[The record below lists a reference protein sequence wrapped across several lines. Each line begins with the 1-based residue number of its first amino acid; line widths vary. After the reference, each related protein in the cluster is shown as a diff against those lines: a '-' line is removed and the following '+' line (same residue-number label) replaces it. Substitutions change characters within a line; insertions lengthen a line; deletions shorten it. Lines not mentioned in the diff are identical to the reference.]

1 MVIFAA
7 MAASESAARS
17 LAWEEAHPRS
27 PTISPRGVG
36 SFLKPP
42 SKPPASTREAISNAH
57 AECDRDCR
65 RLQRT
70 RLLTQSQRPQ
80 SASADQRR
88 ESRRAVTQ
96 PDDRQA
102 EQRRRDKEARLL
114 QLERTL
120 LAQARA
126 VTIAGCS
133 L

>member
-1 MVIFAA
+1 MP
-7 MAASESAARS
+7 ASESAARS

-57 AECDRDCR
+57 AECDRECR

-96 PDDRQA
+96 PVDRQA
-102 EQRRRDKEARLL
+102 EQRRRDKEAQLL

-120 LAQARA
+120 LAQAD
-126 VTIAGCS
+126 
-133 L
+133 

>member
-1 MVIFAA
+1 MP
-7 MAASESAARS
+7 ASESAARS

-57 AECDRDCR
+57 AECDRECR

-96 PDDRQA
+96 PDRQA
-102 EQRRRDKEARLL
+102 EQRRRDKEARQL
-114 QLERTL
+114 QLEHAL
-120 LAQARA
+120 LAQAD
-126 VTIAGCS
+126 
-133 L
+133 